1 MKRSLTGLVIA
12 LALAAPGASLAG
24 KVRPAAKAKPAAAAP
39 KPYFPPEPPP
49 PPPQLHGIQY
59 LYGSAEAAALT
70 RQTWRILADFVDEEL
85 AGGTH
90 RGVVLAPGST
100 LTNPQFLPCGDRP
113 PAIVLDVD
121 ETSILNLGAEYDDL
135 VANRRHFDQDAWDRW
150 EKGGAAYVAPT
161 PGAKEALDRLRDHGV
176 TVIFNTNRAAVN
188 AAGAEAAINAAGL
201 GPAKHGETLFLSGDD
216 SNGSLKDGR
225 RRTIAEKYC
234 VLAMAGDQLGDFSDL
249 FATEPNSIAARRA
262 SVAYSGIADLW
273 GNGWFVMPNPVYG
286 SALKGGADD
295 IFPKDK
301 QWRDP
306 GPPRPASPEPVPSS
320 MPDEVPP
327 KPATT
332 PKKAK

>member
-1 MKRSLTGLVIA
+1 MNRSLTGLVVA
-12 LALAAPGASLAG
+12 LALAAPGVPLAG
-24 KVRPAAKAKPAAAAP
+24 KARPAVKPKPAAAAP

-49 PPPQLHGIQY
+49 PPPQLHGMQY

-85 AGGTH
+85 AGGMR
-90 RGVVLAPGST
+90 RGVVLTPDST
-100 LTNPQFLPCGDRP
+100 LANPQFLPCGDRP

-135 VANRRHFDQDAWDRW
+135 MANRRHFDEDAWDRW
-150 EKGGAAYVAPT
+150 EKSGAAYVAPT

-176 TVIFNTNRAAVN
+176 TVIFDTNRAAAN
-188 AAGAEAAINAAGL
+188 ATGAEAAINAAGL

-216 SNGSLKDGR
+216 ATGSFKDGR
-225 RRTIAEKYC
+225 RRNIAEKYC

-249 FATEPNSIAARRA
+249 FKTEPNGIAARRA

-273 GNGWFVMPNPVYG
+273 GNGWFLMPNPVYG
-286 SALKGGADD
+286 SALQGGPDD

-306 GPPRPASPEPVPSS
+306 GPSTAISPEPVPSS
-320 MPDEVPP
+320 MPDGVPP

>member
-1 MKRSLTGLVIA
+1 MRGAATALILVLV
-12 LALAAPGASLAG
+12 LATPSAVLSRKAAPA
-24 KVRPAAKAKPAAAAP
+24 RAKTVLPVAP

-49 PPPQLHGIQY
+49 APPQLHGIQY

-70 RQTWRILADFVDEEL
+70 RQTWRILADYVDEQV
-85 AGGTH
+85 ATGS
-90 RGVVLAPGST
+90 RKRVVLAPDST
-100 LTNPQFLPCGDRP
+100 LSNPHFLPCGDKP
-113 PAIVLDVD
+113 PALVLDVD

-135 VANRRHFDQDAWDRW
+135 KANRRSFDPDAWDRW

-176 TVIFNTNRAAVN
+176 TVVFNSNRAAVN
-188 AAGAEAAINAAGL
+188 AGGAEAALNAAGL

-216 SNGSLKDGR
+216 ASGSFKDGR
-225 RRTIAEKYC
+225 RRTIAAKYC

-249 FATEPNSIAARRA
+249 FATEPNGVAARRA

-286 SALKGGADD
+286 SGLQGGPDD

-306 GPPRPASPEPVPSS
+306 APAKPDSVPADTQS
-320 MPDEVPP
+320 E
-327 KPATT
+327 T
-332 PKKAK
+332 PHRKAK